1 VELDES
7 NLVNRTKAALS
18 GGDPDA
24 ALHYWREALA
34 RYPHFAR
41 MSRDALEIELG
52 LKRFDEAEALML
64 EGQRRAPRDPF
75 YANGYASVAERRG
88 DTEEAIRRWGQVRK
102 KFPGAWM
109 GYVRGAMC
117 LGLTGQFEVA
127 EALSKQAIKLF
138 PREAQ
143 AWISSARIAEH
154 RRDWP
159 AALHRWEIVRDKLNH
174 ISSDTGIARSLEGLG
189 RIEEAEAQ
197 LKMAQRRQPLV
208 PEIASSL
215 ARLSNFR
222 GDKEE
227 TVTRWADA
235 RRRFPL
241 MAFGYREGFRHLV
254 GMGRHE
260 DAEVIL
266 LAAIDRFPT
275 EAWPA
280 VEYASLATTR
290 KDWEA
295 AATRWAAV
303 RAGWSDRQDG
313 YLRGAEALAA
323 LGRQDEA
330 AQLRDEH
337 QSRFPR

>member
-1 VELDES
+1 
-7 NLVNRTKAALS
+7 
-18 GGDPDA
+18 
-24 ALHYWREALA
+24 
-34 RYPHFAR
+34 
-41 MSRDALEIELG
+41 
-52 LKRFDEAEALML
+52 
-64 EGQRRAPRDPF
+64 
-75 YANGYASVAERRG
+75 
-88 DTEEAIRRWGQVRK
+88 
-102 KFPGAWM
+102 M

-117 LGLTGQFEVA
+117 LGLTGQFEAA
-127 EALSKQAIKLF
+127 ETLSKQAIKLF
-138 PREAQ
+138 PREPQ
-143 AWISSARIAEH
+143 TWIISARIAEH

-159 AALHRWEIVRDKLNH
+159 AALHRWEVVRDKLDH
-174 ISSDTGIARSLEGLG
+174 ISSDTGIARSFEGLG

-197 LKMAQRRQPLV
+197 LKKAQARQPLV

-215 ARLSNFR
+215 ARLSNLR
-222 GDKEE
+222 GDSEE

-254 GMGRHE
+254 RMGRYE

-290 KDWEA
+290 HDWEA
-295 AATRWAAV
+295 AATRWAAARV
-303 RAGWSDRQDG
+303 SWPDRQDG
-313 YLRGAEALAA
+313 YLRGAEACAA

-330 AQLRDEH
+330 AQLRAEC
-337 QSRFPR
+337 QRRFPL